1 MTITGESFETK
12 TNEQGADAR
21 ATNRK
26 NFLEYNQMSTTSF
39 TPDAH
44 ALIMAC
50 SYVGLNPKG
59 DLSPL
64 TLKEWNT
71 LAAKL
76 VQSRL
81 KTPGAMLGLSAEALQ
96 GELELSLSEAQRL
109 AALLERGAAA
119 AIELENLLNAGIRLV
134 TRADEHYPLRL
145 KEKLKAQAPPVLFYA
160 GPLELAQHE
169 GVAIVGSRAVDE
181 AGTKFTAILA
191 ELCAQQRLSVI
202 SGGAKGV
209 DLVSMKTVLENG
221 GKCVGVMSDSLAKKI
236 REREARE
243 YLFEERL
250 LLLSPF
256 HPNAPFHVANAMS
269 RNKIIYAL
277 ADYAVVVASDLE
289 KGGTWAGAI
298 ENLRKGYAPMLV
310 RSEAEAPPG
319 NRALLAKGAVAL
331 ATSELEQA
339 DLRMLFTEKGSFEKN
354 PNASP
359 VQQLGL
365 FEAS

>member
-1 MTITGESFETK
+1 
-12 TNEQGADAR
+12 
-21 ATNRK
+21 
-26 NFLEYNQMSTTSF
+26 MSTISF
-39 TPDAH
+39 TNDAH

-76 VQSRL
+76 VQSQL
-81 KTPGAMLGLSAEALQ
+81 KTPGAMLGLSGETLQ
-96 GELELSLSEAQRL
+96 SELGLSLDEAQRL
-109 AALLERGAAA
+109 AALLERGAATA
-119 AIELENLLNAGIRLV
+119 FELENLMNAGIRLV
-134 TRADEHYPLRL
+134 TRADEQYPLRL

-160 GPLELAQHE
+160 GPLALTQHE
-169 GVAIVGSRAVDE
+169 GIAIVGSRAVDD
-181 AGTKFTAILA
+181 AGAKFTAKLA

-209 DLVSMKTVLENG
+209 DIVSMKTVLENG
-221 GKCVGVMSDSLAKKI
+221 GKCVGAMSDSLAKKI

-269 RNKIIYAL
+269 RNKLIYGL
-277 ADYAVVVASDLE
+277 ADYAVVVASDLD
-289 KGGTWAGAI
+289 KGGTWAGAT

-310 RSEAEAPPG
+310 RNDAEAPAG
-319 NRALLAKGAVAL
+319 NHALLEKGVAPL
-331 ATSELEQA
+331 AASELEQR
-339 DLRMLFTEKGSFEKN
+339 DLDLCELFAAKVFLEKKSVAA
-354 PNASP
+354 PA
-359 VQQLGL
+359 QQLGL
-365 FEAS
+365 F